1 MKEIFDYQDVEQS
14 IWINWYRANRLVA
27 IYSDKKLTKVRG
39 IPYEQF
45 LVLSLMKKLGKNA
58 NATEMGILL
67 NKNTNSLSTI
77 LDRMEKKGL
86 LKKTRD
92 KLDRRLVWAVMTP
105 MGREKL
111 AATTKA
117 SLAVF
122 QKLSSC
128 FSKEELVQFDT
139 LLEKLI
145 NNTDK
150 LVNTPNRRKKPK
162 PTWD

>member
-1 MKEIFDYQDVEQS
+1 M
-14 IWINWYRANRLVA
+14 N
-27 IYSDKKLTKVRG
+27 
-39 IPYEQF
+39 
-45 LVLSLMKKLGKNA
+45 KLGKNA
-58 NATEMGILL
+58 NATELGKIL
-67 NKNTNSLSTI
+67 NKHTNTLSTI
-77 LDRMEKKGL
+77 LDRMGKKGL

-111 AATTKA
+111 AATTNA

-145 NNTDK
+145 KNTDQ
-150 LVNTPNRRKKPK
+150 LVNPPK
-162 PTWD
+162 RAK